1 MSIKGFGRFSGVF
14 AMGLAM
20 ALTVGACGS
29 SSGTA
34 AKGNGTRPTHIVV
47 GQLSIAD
54 TVAAE
59 IAIKKGYFKQRGLD
73 VTTLPIVQSTQ
84 AIPLMLHGTIDITA
98 GNYVTLIA
106 AEVQGV
112 AKLKLVAPGSA
123 CGDNSLN
130 VLAMPSSKIDGASGL
145 AGKSIAVNIDPDIQT
160 LTINAVLKADGIN
173 PNSVKYT
180 EIPFAD
186 MGAAL
191 KAGRVDAI
199 SETEPFI
206 SGDEKQ
212 YGAVSVLRECQG
224 PTAGI
229 PIGGFVSTAQWVSK
243 NQKAALAFQSAVEEA
258 QGVADRDR
266 KLVEQL
272 LPTYTSMTPSAAAA
286 IALPEYPTTLDMKQI
301 QRVATLMFSGGMLKK
316 PVNVASMLFHPI
328 SP

>member
-1 MSIKGFGRFSGVF
+1 MSLTRFGRFSVVP
-14 AMGLAM
+14 AIGLAI

-29 SSGTA
+29 SPGA
-34 AKGNGTRPTHIVV
+34 VAKGNGNSLVHIVV

-54 TVAAE
+54 TVALE
-59 IAIKKGYFKQRGLD
+59 IAIKNGYFKKQGLD

-98 GNYVTLIA
+98 GNYENLISA
-106 AEVQGV
+106 DVKGV
-112 AKLKLVAPGSA
+112 AQLKFVAPGSA

-130 VLAMPSSKIDGASGL
+130 VLTMPGSKISGAAGL
-145 AGKSIAVNIDPDIQT
+145 VGKTVAVNINPDIQT

-173 PNSVKYT
+173 PDSLKYV

-206 SGDEKQ
+206 TGDEKQ
-212 YGAVSVLRECQG
+212 YGAVSVLPECQG

-243 NQKAALAFQSAVEEA
+243 NQRVALAFQRAVEEA
-258 QGVADRDR
+258 QGVADSDR

-286 IALPEYPTTLDMKQI
+286 IALPEYPTTLDMTQI
-301 QRVATLMFSGGMLKK
+301 QRVATLMFSGGVLKK
-316 PVNVASMLFHPI
+316 PVNVASMLFHP
-328 SP
+328 STP